1 MISTINY
8 LKLKNILLKNF
19 RNTRVLIE
27 SRGIFNSR
35 IFIENTRITINKYKL
50 IISNEEKDI
59 IVEFAMLKKV
69 KFYDSG
75 RFELIYNDITILFEL

>member
-27 SRGIFNSR
+27 TRGIFNSR
-35 IFIENTRITINKYKL
+35 IFIENTRITINKHKL

-59 IVEFAMLKKV
+59 IVEFAMLKK
-69 KFYDSG
+69 
-75 RFELIYNDITILFEL
+75 

>member
-19 RNTRVLIE
+19 RNTRVLVE
-27 SRGIFNSR
+27 TRGIFNSR
-35 IFIENTRITINKYKL
+35 IFIENTRITINKHKI
-50 IISNEEKDI
+50 IISNEKKDI
-59 IVEFAMLKKV
+59 IVEFTMLKKV
-69 KFYDSG
+69 KFFDSG

>member
-35 IFIENTRITINKYKL
+35 TFLENTRITINKNKI

-69 KFYDSG
+69 KFFDSG

>member
-19 RNTRVLIE
+19 RNTRVLVE
-27 SRGIFNSR
+27 TRGIFNSR
-35 IFIENTRITINKYKL
+35 IFIENTRITINKHKI

-59 IVEFAMLKKV
+59 IVEFTMLKSV
-69 KFYDSG
+69 AC
-75 RFELIYNDITILFEL
+75 I

>member
-19 RNTRVLIE
+19 RNTRVLVE
-27 SRGIFNSR
+27 TRGIFNSR
-35 IFIENTRITINKYKL
+35 IFIENTRITINKHKL

-75 RFELIYNDITILFEL
+75 RFELIYNDITVLFEL

>member
-19 RNTRVLIE
+19 RNTRVLVE
-27 SRGIFNSR
+27 TRGIFNSR
-35 IFIENTRITINKYKL
+35 IFIENTRITINKHKI

-59 IVEFAMLKKV
+59 IVEFTMLKKV
-69 KFYDSG
+69 KFFDSG

>member
-19 RNTRVLIE
+19 RNTRVLVE
-27 SRGIFNSR
+27 TRGIFNSR
-35 IFIENTRITINKYKL
+35 IFIENTRITINKHKI

-59 IVEFAMLKKV
+59 IVEFTMLKKV
-69 KFYDSG
+69 KFYDIG
-75 RFELIYNDITILFEL
+75 RFELIYNDITVLFEL

>member
-50 IISNEEKDI
+50 IISNEEKDS
-59 IVEFAMLKKV
+59 IVEFAMLKKL

>member
-19 RNTRVLIE
+19 RNTRVLVE
-27 SRGIFNSR
+27 TRGIFNSR
-35 IFIENTRITINKYKL
+35 TFLENTRIIVNKHKL

-59 IVEFAMLKKV
+59 IVEFTMLKKV
-69 KFYDSG
+69 EFYDSG
-75 RFELIYNDITILFEL
+75 RFELLYNDIVVLFEL